1 MKKMLLFVVAML
13 TAATSFAQ
21 SYEIEDPT
29 WTKTIN
35 DVVDDVSDVYVNA
48 PLVITN
54 QGDVVKTGTF
64 TQAFEFAGK
73 ELEPIA
79 KSAYILK
86 YDKNGNEVW
95 GNALQGAATVTAITA
110 DEAGN
115 VFVAGVFADKVIITS
130 IDGKTVEINGMDG
143 ETAQVSGFIASFD
156 KDGKLLAHKTVI
168 PEVNWDLFYAALAN
182 EGFYLYDAQFRINHM
197 VAAGEK
203 VYFTV
208 RYASI
213 CNIDDVQLVGKIFD
227 MFGMQSFC
235 FDLNNFAAIQLDK
248 DLSNAKLLA
257 NVSTTDEAVSGELQM
272 EPQDMNLTVDGDNV
286 FVAWT
291 GTGDLT
297 MEVGNESMEYSFEYG
312 YDAQEHPFVVVNATA
327 EQAEVFHAP
336 ASEKAALMYKV
347 ADMKVV
353 EGKLYIAGT
362 FIGAL
367 PFDNAITSTSACD
380 AFLAALNP
388 DDLTVIWA
396 QNSGIDEGDEK
407 KFYESVLG
415 LEVSDIGVVSSIV
428 NTIDMGKN
436 TIVRSNLFAFEPE
449 GRQVLVLTAPSNY
462 TALSTGI
469 AGAAFNSNVGT
480 STTLCYFADDDFVQG
495 IENIENGTLN
505 IENGAI
511 FNLQGQRVGK
521 TQKGVFIQNGKKVVV
536 K

>member
-1 MKKMLLFVVAML
+1 
-13 TAATSFAQ
+13 
-21 SYEIEDPT
+21 
-29 WTKTIN
+29 
-35 DVVDDVSDVYVNA
+35 
-48 PLVITN
+48 
-54 QGDVVKTGTF
+54 
-64 TQAFEFAGK
+64 
-73 ELEPIA
+73 
-79 KSAYILK
+79 
-86 YDKNGNEVW
+86 
-95 GNALQGAATVTAITA
+95 
-110 DEAGN
+110 
-115 VFVAGVFADKVIITS
+115 
-130 IDGKTVEINGMDG
+130 
-143 ETAQVSGFIASFD
+143 
-156 KDGKLLAHKTVI
+156 
-168 PEVNWDLFYAALAN
+168 
-182 EGFYLYDAQFRINHM
+182 
-197 VAAGEK
+197 
-203 VYFTV
+203 
-208 RYASI
+208 
-213 CNIDDVQLVGKIFD
+213 
-227 MFGMQSFC
+227 
-235 FDLNNFAAIQLDK
+235 
-248 DLSNAKLLA
+248 
-257 NVSTTDEAVSGELQM
+257 
-272 EPQDMNLTVDGDNV
+272 
-286 FVAWT
+286 
-291 GTGDLT
+291 
-297 MEVGNESMEYSFEYG
+297 
-312 YDAQEHPFVVVNATA
+312 
-327 EQAEVFHAP
+327 
-336 ASEKAALMYKV
+336 
-347 ADMKVV
+347 MKVV

-428 NTIDMGKN
+428 NTIEMGTN

-469 AGAAFNSNVGT
+469 AGAVFNSNVGT

>member
-1 MKKMLLFVVAML
+1 MKKMLLFVVAMF
-13 TAATSFAQ
+13 TATTSFAQ

-79 KSAYILK
+79 KSAYIVK
-86 YDKNGNEVW
+86 YDKKGNEVW
-95 GNALQGAATVTAITA
+95 GNALQGAATITAITA

-130 IDGKTVEINGMDG
+130 TDGQTAEINGMEE
-143 ETAQVSGFIASFD
+143 ETEQVSGFIASFD
-156 KDGKLLAHKTVI
+156 KDGKLLAYRQFVPAVDESI
-168 PEVNWDLFYAALAN
+168 FYMDGA
-182 EGFYLYDAQFRINHM
+182 DPRFRINKI
-197 VAAGEK
+197 VAKNEK
-203 VYFTV
+203 VYLTV
-208 RYASI
+208 NYK
-213 CNIDDVQLVGKIFD
+213 CLNKIDDVELNGKVLDAWGLGFILI
-227 MFGMQSFC
+227 
-235 FDLNNFAAIQLDK
+235 DLDGYAAIRLDK
-248 DLSNAKLLA
+248 DFTNAEILA
-257 NVSTTDEAVSGELQM
+257 NVQTSDDVLFGEYQM
-272 EPQDMNLTVDGDNV
+272 APQAMKLAVDGDNV
-286 FVAWT
+286 YVVWT
-291 GTGDLT
+291 GWGDLT
-297 MEVGNESMEYSFEYG
+297 MTTANESQDYSFEVSESNK
-312 YDAQEHPFVVVNATA
+312 EHPFIVVNATT

-336 ASEKAALMYKV
+336 TTDRDAQLFTIV
-347 ADMKVV
+347 DLQVID
-353 EGKLYIAGT
+353 GKLYIAGT
-362 FIGAL
+362 FIGSLA
-367 PFDNAITSTSACD
+367 FDNAITSTSACD

-407 KFYESVLG
+407 KFYEAVLG
-415 LEVSDIGVVSSIV
+415 LEVSDIGIVSSIV
-428 NTIDMGKN
+428 NTIDMGTN

-462 TALSTGI
+462 TALSTGV
-469 AGAAFNSNVGT
+469 AGAVFNSNVGT

-521 TQKGVFIQNGKKVVV
+521 AQKGVYIQNGKKVVL